1 MSTYARM
8 VERAIADLDDPMER
22 LAGALITV
30 ARLPELSGASVN
42 SGLARLRLKLAEV
55 EPHLVGRSRA
65 PVVELV
71 RGLVEAAAAAGA
83 IDTSE
88 PEAMTYLLMSLN
100 SASTTS
106 STLGNDVGVHPPDA
120 EMLAGFCL
128 QGLGADV
135 APGWYDSIGGRLRL
149 PARITG
155 RSLSAAAD

>member
-1 MSTYARM
+1 MRISDWSSDVCSSDLMSTYARM
-8 VERAIADLDDPMER
+8 VEGAIAALDDPRER
-22 LAGALITV
+22 LAGALTTV

-88 PEAMTYLLMSLN
+88 PEAMKN
-100 SASTTS
+100 GKASWR
-106 STLGNDVGVHPPDA
+106 DRVGKK
-120 EMLAGFCL
+120 G
-128 QGLGADV
+128 
-135 APGWYDSIGGRLRL
+135 
-149 PARITG
+149 
-155 RSLSAAAD
+155 

>member
-83 IDTSE
+83 IETSE
-88 PEAMTYLLMSLN
+88 PEAMTSLLMSLN

-106 STLGNDVGVHPPDA
+106 RTQIGRASGRERVFHYV
-120 EMLAGFCL
+120 
-128 QGLGADV
+128 
-135 APGWYDSIGGRLRL
+135 SISG
-149 PARITG
+149 
-155 RSLSAAAD
+155 AADPLKKNIQNKR